1 MPEYTYL
8 IIGGGMTA
16 DAAVKGIRQEDASG
30 SIGMLS
36 NEPDPPY
43 NRPPLSKGLWKGMK
57 EEFIW
62 RNTESQDVTLH
73 LSTSATTIDPEG
85 KVVTDNSGKTYAY
98 EKLLLATGGSPIR
111 LSDASDDVIYFRTY
125 QDYQALVKKVDSL
138 ESFAVIGGGF
148 IGSEIA
154 ASLVGQEKQV
164 TIIFPE
170 QGICGRIFPETVS
183 EFLNSYYQEKGAEVV
198 SGELVSSV
206 TPSDSQYQITTK
218 NGATIQADAVIAGLG
233 ISSNTGLAEEAGLEV
248 DDGILVD
255 EHLRTSHPDIYAAG
269 DVTRFY
275 NAALEKRIRV
285 EHEDNANAQ
294 GLTAGV
300 NMAGAARTYEYLPF
314 FYSDLFDLSYQAV
327 GEMRSDMDIVEE
339 WNTDY
344 REGVVYY
351 LRDGRVRGVAL
362 WNIWRQLDNA
372 RALIAAPG
380 PFEKDDLR
388 GRLPA

>member
-1 MPEYTYL
+1 MPQYTYL

-16 DAAVKGIRQEDASG
+16 DAAVNGIRREDSSG
-30 SIGMLS
+30 NIGILS

-43 NRPPLSKGLWKGMK
+43 NRPPLSKGLWKGM
-57 EEFIW
+57 EEKFIW

-73 LSTSATTIDPEG
+73 LSTSATTIDSER
-85 KVVTDNSGKTYAY
+85 KVVTDKSGNTYTY

-111 LSDASDDVIYFRTY
+111 LPDAPDDVIYFRTY
-125 QDYQALVKKVDSL
+125 QDYQTLVEKVDSL

-154 ASLVGQEKQV
+154 ASLIEQNKQV

-170 QGICGRIFPETVS
+170 PGLCGRIFPESVS
-183 EFLNSYYQEKGAEVV
+183 EFLNAYYQEKGTEVL

-206 TPSDSQYQITTK
+206 SRLGSSFHITTGS
-218 NGATIQADAVIAGLG
+218 GAIVEADAVIAGLG
-233 ISSNTGLAEEAGLEV
+233 IAPNTALAEAAGLEIGKGIRV
-248 DDGILVD
+248 DAY
-255 EHLRTSHPDIYAAG
+255 LRTSHPDIYAAG
-269 DVTRFY
+269 DVARFY
-275 NAALEKRIRV
+275 NAALDKRIRV

-300 NMAGAARTYEYLPF
+300 NMAGASRKYDYLPF

-327 GEMRSDMDIVEE
+327 GEIRSDMDIVED
-339 WNTDY
+339 WKTDY
-344 REGVVYY
+344 REGVIYY
-351 LRDGRVRGVAL
+351 LQNGRVRGVAL

-372 RALIAAPG
+372 RALIADPG
-380 PFEKDDLR
+380 PFKKNDLE
-388 GRLPA
+388 GRFPA